1 VDGLTT
7 ITDYYFPLSGWT
19 PAASTKYVFLL
30 EPYHVFSGSGSL
42 LLWRSNTTSTYSGGV
57 QVLPVNSAPL
67 NEDRYASQIT
77 AASGTAQTTDMQ
89 FTVYSVN
96 GSPASVEDCTTAT
109 GALLQSLDET
119 GSVSVYSSVTYDKVG
134 QTFASAGM
142 LEISG
147 FCFALSKVGAPTG
160 TINLSVKA
168 HTGTFGSTGEPTG
181 AALASS
187 RSYDVS
193 TLTSTS
199 LPTDRFFFPLITP
212 ITGPLGTYYTVEFDL
227 TGVTGDGTNY
237 VNVWADSELAGSSSG
252 NLFYDTGAGY
262 TAVSNRDL
270 LMRVYGSGIG
280 DPVVSC
286 TNATGTKLSEFVPA
300 ADTSASPV
308 GDGFTSVF
316 TTFNSGSADSIS
328 GVCLRLYRKGT
339 PTGTFKVSI
348 RASTTTGAV
357 PDIYKPTGADL
368 AVTSTYD
375 MSTVTGGGESFAAD
389 YWFALPFTPSPNTF
403 YTIVAEEQGDFVGDS
418 NNLMAWVTDG
428 EPENATNG
436 GYSTDYGTSWAQ
448 YAFADGGHKVYG
460 TSAVEENPLTSI
472 DFGTRTVVTISNTL
486 SADETDA
493 LKVDVSQLSPEEGTG
508 RPVRE
513 VYIEQIKAITSG
525 VDVDILWDATSPE
538 HCLSISDDSGIDWDF
553 RAVGPLTNN
562 AGAGKTGNILF
573 STNGASAGS
582 SYSVTLVMRKKY

>member
-1 VDGLTT
+1 MFGSILTYRGIDLVTSAVSGSADAENTSTNTGGSTTSFAWTGQSWTSPSSPSALTGIRLQLSKSGVAPVGLVRVAVYAESSDLPTGASLVASPFYAVDGLTT
-7 ITDYYFPLSGWT
+7 VTDYYFPLSGWT

-30 EPYHVFSGSGSL
+30 EPYNVFSYIDSFVS
-42 LLWRSNTTSTYSGGV
+42 WRSNTTSTYAGGV
-57 QVLPVNSAPL
+57 QVRPL
-67 NEDRYASQIT
+67 DSIPPDEDRYASQIS
-77 AASGTAQTTDMQ
+77 AAVGSAGTSELQ

-96 GSPASVEDCTTAT
+96 GS
-109 GALLQSLDET
+109 
-119 GSVSVYSSVTYDKVG
+119 
-134 QTFASAGM
+134 
-142 LEISG
+142 
-147 FCFALSKVGAPTG
+147 
-160 TINLSVKA
+160 
-168 HTGTFGSTGEPTG
+168 
-181 AALASS
+181 
-187 RSYDVS
+187 
-193 TLTSTS
+193 
-199 LPTDRFFFPLITP
+199 
-212 ITGPLGTYYTVEFDL
+212 
-227 TGVTGDGTNY
+227 
-237 VNVWADSELAGSSSG
+237 
-252 NLFYDTGAGY
+252 
-262 TAVSNRDL
+262 
-270 LMRVYGSGIG
+270 GSGSG

-286 TNATGTKLSEFVPA
+286 TSATGTKLSEFVPA
-300 ADTSASPV
+300 DDTSGAFV
-308 GDGFTSVF
+308 GHARTSAY
-316 TTFNSGSADSIS
+316 TTFNSGSAASIS
-328 GVCLRLYRKGT
+328 GVCLRLYKEGT

-348 RASTTTGAV
+348 RASTTFGPT
-357 PDIYKPTGADL
+357 IYEPTGADL
-368 AVTSTYD
+368 AVTSAYD

-389 YWFALPFTPSPNTF
+389 YWFALPFTPSPDTF
-403 YTIVAEEQGDFVGDS
+403 YTIVVEEQGDFVGDT
-418 NNLMAWVTDG
+418 NNTMVLVIDQ

-436 GYSTDYGTSWAQ
+436 GFSADYGTSWGA
-448 YAFADGGHKVYG
+448 YASADGGHKVYG